1 MATDLTSR
9 IKELQKEKKVLDS
22 KLKLQRK
29 IVEKLKGKFVMFI
42 ACLHYK

>member
-9 IKELQKEKKVLDS
+9 IKELQKEKKVLNS

-29 IVEKLKGKFVMFI
+29 IVEKLKGKFVIFI
-42 ACLHYK
+42 IYLYYK